1 MKLNYYTY
9 KNETFTCPKCNFNGL
24 GSQMFL
30 GDLSEFHALRDL
42 ECPNCEATIGTFDL
56 SDEKDNKYPKSDNQ
70 KSK

>member
-42 ECPNCEATIGTFDL
+42 ECPNCEATFD
-56 SDEKDNKYPKSDNQ
+56 SDSE
-70 KSK
+70 